1 MKIVCGT
8 REEREYILHWFI
20 NPNEAFLYLGD
31 EVYDFSDHHLD
42 HFFSIYD
49 FEILVVDN
57 EYEEMGIHIKYY
69 SRKFGILVDFPWWDH
84 ADKDIRQYNEENIP
98 LGTLDS
104 PYIDFEES

>member
-1 MKIVCGT
+1 MKIVYGT

-20 NPNEAFLYLGD
+20 NPK
-31 EVYDFSDHHLD
+31 
-42 HFFSIYD
+42 
-49 FEILVVDN
+49 
-57 EYEEMGIHIKYY
+57 MGIHIKYF